1 MTGET
6 ELRETSGAGDRELL
20 VVESL
25 AKSYGGVRA
34 LRSAD
39 LHVRAGEVHALLGE
53 NGAGKSTLV
62 KILAGAT
69 IKDSGEIRLDGVP
82 VEFQS
87 RSESMSSGISVI
99 FQHANLV
106 PQLTVAENVTL
117 GVEQSRFGVLRDS
130 AQRRVVR
137 DVLASLGSSI
147 DLNRVAAS
155 LRSAERQL
163 VEIARALLHE
173 SRLLILDEPTAS
185 LGTEE
190 VTHLHRV
197 LAELRATGLGIIY
210 ISHRIDEVLA
220 VSDRVTVL
228 RDGKTVAT
236 RDAAGTRTEQVVTL
250 MIGRDSDHVF
260 QTASH
265 ARPDVVLEVRGL
277 TTETGLHDIT
287 FTLHAGEVLGVYGLL
302 GSGRTELAHAIFGAD
317 PTTGGEIHM
326 GGSKV
331 SLGSPRHAVRAG
343 VGLVPEERVAY
354 GLFPQLSVVEN
365 MSSARPWLYSRFGLI
380 NNGARFRLVDAMAR
394 RLGVKAASI
403 QQVVSA
409 LSGGNQ
415 QKVVLGRWLIG
426 GSRVI
431 ILDDPTVGV
440 DVGAK
445 QEIYKLISEL
455 TADGTAI
462 LLMSSELSEV
472 IGLSDRALVLNEG
485 RVAATFRRGQ
495 MSEESILRCAHGLSV

>member
-1 MTGET
+1 MNP
-6 ELRETSGAGDRELL
+6 SIDRELL
-20 VVESL
+20 AVESI

-34 LRSAD
+34 LRAAD
-39 LHVRAGEVHALLGE
+39 LHVRAGEVHALVGE

-69 IKDSGEIRLDGVP
+69 TRDSGEIRLNGIP
-82 VEFQS
+82 VDFQS
-87 RSESMSSGISVI
+87 RAESMRSGISVI

-117 GVEQSRFGVLRDS
+117 GVEQSRLGILRDS
-130 AQRRVVR
+130 AQRRAVR
-137 DVLASLGSSI
+137 DVLASLGSTI
-147 DLNRVAAS
+147 ELNRVAAS

-163 VEIARALLHE
+163 VEIARALLHD

-185 LGTEE
+185 LGTDE

-197 LAELRATGLGIIY
+197 LGELRGAGLGIIY
-210 ISHRIDEVLA
+210 ISHRIEEVLT
-220 VSDRVTVL
+220 VSDRITVL

-236 RDAAGTRTEQVVTL
+236 REASDTRIEQVVSL
-250 MIGRDSDHVF
+250 MIGRDSDQVF
-260 QTASH
+260 QTAASH
-265 ARPDVVLEVRGL
+265 SRPDAVLDVRDL
-277 TTETGLHDIT
+277 TTDTGLHGIT

-317 PTTGGEIHM
+317 PITGGVVHLA
-326 GGSKV
+326 GSNAHI
-331 SLGSPRHAVRAG
+331 GAPRRAVRAG
-343 VGLVPEERVAY
+343 IGLVPEERVAH
-354 GLFPQLSVVEN
+354 GLFPQLSVLDN
-365 MSSARPWLYSRFGLI
+365 MSSARPWLYSRFGLV
-380 NNGARFRLVDAMAR
+380 NDGARFRLVDAMAR
-394 RLGVKAASI
+394 RLGVKAASLE
-403 QQVVSA
+403 QVVSA

-426 GSRVI
+426 GSKLI

-445 QEIYKLISEL
+445 QEIYRLISEL
-455 TADGTAI
+455 TTDGTAI

-472 IGLSDRALVLNEG
+472 IGLSDRVLVLNEG
-485 RVAATFRRGQ
+485 RIAAIFSRGQ
-495 MSEESILRCAHGLSV
+495 MSEESILRSAHGLPA